1 MTDDLVQLEGETLSR
16 KVNCDQLDNVNF
28 ECVFNFSSYGVTP
41 HAIIVVVKKLKLLFA
56 SYEVPDA
63 YNNRHAKCCL

>member
-16 KVNCDQLDNVNF
+16 KVNCDQFDNVNF

-41 HAIIVVVKKLKLLFA
+41 HAIIVVVKKLKLLLA
-56 SYEVPDA
+56 SYEVSYA
-63 YNNRHAKCCL
+63 YNKHAKCCL